1 MTAKQER
8 LPLNLVNV
16 SNLFM
21 QSRKTLAGPQQGGDS
36 MMIVGGSNG
45 SIVTIAATISAP
57 VSTDKTITITHL
69 AITITAS

>member
-8 LPLNLVNV
+8 LSLNLVNV

-36 MMIVGGSNG
+36 MIVGDSNG